1 MFSNKPFDFCI
12 TFTLFYQFTDFSL
25 LLILCLCFTSVFFD
39 LFLSL
44 GHQCF
49 IYLLSYSLTE
59 ISNIMNFLLITFF
72 AIDHLFRCNVYT
84 ISSSLFKSS
93 NFLTFPSLK
102 ESFKS
107 MCIKTFFQVAETLLL
122 SSISSIVVIEHS
134 LLFAF
139 KFFTLFYF
147 IIFN

>member
-1 MFSNKPFDFCI
+1 MLVLYFGFLWFFSIFVTSMFHLL
-12 TFTLFYQFTDFSL
+12 TFIFIDKDIQHNEFS
-25 LLILCLCFTSVFFD
+25 SD
-39 LFLSL
+39 NS
-44 GHQCF
+44 
-49 IYLLSYSLTE
+49 
-59 ISNIMNFLLITFF
+59 FF

-84 ISSSLFKSS
+84 ISSSIFKSS
-93 NFLTFPSLK
+93 KFLIFPSSK

-147 IIFN
+147 ITFNWGIVDLQYYVSFRYTA